1 LGILEIRDSK
11 IGDTGTRSISGGE
24 KRRVSIACELVTSP
38 SILFLDEPTS
48 GLDAYNAYNVVES
61 LVTLARDYRRTV
73 ICTIHQ
79 PRSNIFALFDQLLL
93 LGNGHMIYSGE
104 ANKCQSYFES
114 IGHKCPPG
122 FNLADYLVDLTMY
135 AARHHDDT
143 NENQDSNGN
152 VSIPGARPQLPT
164 RNSIHEI
171 QDSQLY
177 APSPSRTSE
186 ENLELNNRRPRE
198 NSLPR
203 ENSIH

>member
-1 LGILEIRDSK
+1 
-11 IGDTGTRSISGGE
+11 TRSISGGE

-48 GLDAYNAYNVVES
+48 GLDAYNAYNVVEC
-61 LVTLARDYRRTV
+61 LVTLAKDYRRTV
-73 ICTIHQ
+73 VCTIHQ

-93 LGNGHMIYSGE
+93 LGNGHMIYSGD

-135 AARHHDDT
+135 AAKFREHT
-143 NENQDSNGN
+143 NENQDTNANG
-152 VSIPGARPQLPT
+152 SISGTRPLLQS

-177 APSPSRTSE
+177 APTLFLRARMSKKLVLPAPEPPNIAITSPGFTI
-186 ENLELNNRRPRE
+186 P
-198 NSLPR
+198 
-203 ENSIH
+203 